1 MRRTLSAI
9 IYGLSALVGL
19 IAFAYPLVVSA
30 LIGPELA
37 AASQGETPLLAMA
50 LLLLGLGALL
60 IEMQGRTVNAR
71 MVATLGLLV
80 AATSAL
86 RFLET
91 AIPGPGGFSP
101 VFVPIILAGYI
112 YGPRFGFLM
121 GALSLLASAVITGGV
136 GPWLPYQVF
145 AAGWVG
151 LTAGWLPHLP
161 GKRRELALLT
171 VFAFAWGLL
180 FGAILNLYYWPY
192 LSSSAAGGL
201 AESGLSDAGLAE
213 NGVWQGLARYG
224 AFYLTTSFAWDLVRA
239 MGNALL
245 VLAIGMPVLRALRRF
260 RDRMQFEVA

>member
-19 IAFAYPLVVSA
+19 VAFAYPVVVSA
-30 LIGPELA
+30 LVGPERA
-37 AASQGETPLLAMA
+37 AASQSETPLLAMA

-60 IEMQGRTVNAR
+60 IEMQGRAVNAR

-80 AATSAL
+80 AATSVL

-101 VFVPIILAGYI
+101 IFVPIILAGYV

-151 LTAGWLPHLP
+151 LTSGWLPHLS
-161 GKRRELALLT
+161 GRRRELVLLT
-171 VFAFAWGLL
+171 VFAFGWGLL

-192 LSSSAAGGL
+192 LSGGAAGNLG
-201 AESGLSDAGLAE
+201 SGGVPAGE
-213 NGVWQGLARYG
+213 VWQGLARYG

-239 MGNALL
+239 LGNALL
-245 VLAIGMPVLRALRRF
+245 VLAIGLPVLRALRRF